1 MATKCKKCDDCVP
14 KRGERG
20 LRGLQGE
27 QGPAGPQ
34 GPQGV
39 VGPQGPQGS
48 TGSGN
53 DVTLGSVG
61 TGESIVNDGVG
72 PALFT
77 KSIVEGD
84 GISVTSNLTTVT
96 ISAIPLYVE
105 ISPSVRGL
113 EANVTGGRAPYTY
126 TWYMADWTFGGGVS
140 MWQLGVD
147 PLDPTN
153 PAKVL
158 PSANPAIINV
168 FDACSSS
175 NTGRAGMAKVV
186 VTDSEGTKASDTYF
200 LYLVGCL

>member
-1 MATKCKKCDDCVP
+1 
-14 KRGERG
+14 
-20 LRGLQGE
+20 
-27 QGPAGPQ
+27 
-34 GPQGV
+34 
-39 VGPQGPQGS
+39 
-48 TGSGN
+48 
-53 DVTLGSVG
+53 
-61 TGESIVNDGVG
+61 
-72 PALFT
+72 
-77 KSIVEGD
+77 
-84 GISVTSNLTTVT
+84 
-96 ISAIPLYVE
+96 
-105 ISPSVRGL
+105 
-113 EANVTGGRAPYTY
+113 
-126 TWYMADWTFGGGVS
+126 MADWTFGGGVS